1 MADARKVMLVTEDA
15 AVRKRFDEALAG
27 KGIDLVAV
35 PSGEEALW
43 QLERESCDAIF
54 AAAALGGMSGLELA
68 EEARARHGGLPVY
81 ILGGSGGADVAE
93 ALPAMPAA
101 GALAAI
107 AERLAPARAAGGGAA
122 APAAAGT
129 RSRLKDIVLFL
140 LAPLVALG
148 YILAFPIVGVVMLVY
163 SVSEAKGHADAR
175 AAPRAA
181 APVAKQSLVKAFG
194 MMFAVAL
201 IGVLYGLIAP
211 ILGIM
216 LVLWFGMEAW
226 GKLGKKA
233 VGLGQG

>member
-1 MADARKVMLVTEDA
+1 MADARKVMLVSEDA

-27 KGIDLVAV
+27 KGFDLVAV

-54 AAAALGGMSGLELA
+54 AAAALGGMGGLELA

-81 ILGGSGGADVAE
+81 ILGGGGADGAE
-93 ALPAMPAA
+93 ALPAMPTAD
-101 GALAAI
+101 ALTAI

-122 APAAAGT
+122 APAAAGSG
-129 RSRLKDIVLFL
+129 SRLKDVVLFL

-148 YILAFPIVGVVMLVY
+148 YILAFPIVGFVVLVY
-163 SVSEAKGHADAR
+163 SMSEANGHADAR
-175 AAPRAA
+175 AAPGAA
-181 APVAKQSLVKAFG
+181 APVPKQSLAKAFG
-194 MMFAVAL
+194 MMFAVAV

-233 VGLGQG
+233 VGLGHG

>member
-43 QLERESCDAIF
+43 QLERESCNAIF

-68 EEARARHGGLPVY
+68 EEARALHGGVPVY
-81 ILGGSGGADVAE
+81 ILGGGADVAE
-93 ALPAMPAA
+93 ALPALPSAD
-101 GALAAI
+101 ALAAI

-122 APAAAGT
+122 APVAAGT
-129 RSRLKDIVLFL
+129 GSRLKDIVLFL

-148 YILAFPIVGVVMLVY
+148 YILAFPIVGFVVLVY

-181 APVAKQSLVKAFG
+181 APVAKQSLAKAFG

-201 IGVLYGLIAP
+201 IGVLYGLVAP

-216 LVLWFGMEAW
+216 LVLWFGMDAW
-226 GKLGKKA
+226 GRLGKKA
-233 VGLGQG
+233 VGLGRG